1 MKKIMLKRILSVT
14 EGLKHIKSCLFNMK
28 RIFFKVVLF
37 MSMRFEKISNRYR
50 EGDRA
55 NHC

>member
-1 MKKIMLKRILSVT
+1 MLKRILSVT